1 MQVKKDNKGYDF
13 GALQQEH
20 KGELLEAFPR
30 ERRDKQLK
38 WYFAWAIVN
47 MSLCAYILALVIIF
61 WDEKSWEEEPCV
73 KRCDIWLIVYLCL

>member
-1 MQVKKDNKGYDF
+1 M
-13 GALQQEH
+13 
-20 KGELLEAFPR
+20 EAFPR

-61 WDEKSWEEEPCV
+61 WDEESWEEQP
-73 KRCDIWLIVYLCL
+73 